1 MKRNF
6 YLQHSLMAMNDPRM
20 RNLTEKEGLKGLGAY
35 WIIIEKLALLP
46 EPRAQLEYLRP
57 FCSSKKISFA
67 YLTKIILEYKLFKL
81 EEDGYFSAEEL
92 NPVKRERKNG

>member
-57 FCSSKKISFA
+57 FCSSKKYPLPTLQKSFWNTNFSNLKRTDISPP
-67 YLTKIILEYKLFKL
+67 K
-81 EEDGYFSAEEL
+81 S
-92 NPVKRERKNG
+92 